1 MKVAVFGKKF
11 GAEVV
16 PYIEELFSKLFENG
30 IDVTVYKPYLSFL
43 SESLQLTFHNKTFA
57 DHTELNGVDV
67 LISIGGD
74 GTILEAIT
82 MVRDSEVPILGINT
96 GRLGFL
102 ANIAKKDIN
111 MAVQDLLSKRYQLDR
126 RALIE
131 LDLETEMFGG
141 FKCGLNE
148 FTVTDAASNSM
159 ITVHTYI
166 NGKLL
171 NSYWADGLIIAT
183 PTGSTGY
190 SLSCGGPIVMPGS
203 QNFIIT
209 PIAPHNLNVRPFVIP
224 DDNEISIRV
233 EGRSGKFLSSLDSR
247 SEQFEGELTLKLK
260 KAAFHVNLIQT
271 TAQDFANILRNKL
284 LWGLDRRN

>member
-11 GAEVV
+11 GSEVV
-16 PYIEELFSKLFENG
+16 PYIEELFANLFENG
-30 IDVTVYKPYLSFL
+30 IEVTVYRPYLSFL
-43 SESLQLTFHNKTFA
+43 SERLQLTFHDRTFTA
-57 DHTELNGVDV
+57 EEGLEAVDI

-82 MVRDSEVPILGINT
+82 IVKDSQIPILGINT

-102 ANIAKKDIN
+102 ANVAKKDIN
-111 MAVQDLLSKRYQLDR
+111 MAIQDLIAKRFELDK

-131 LDLETEMFGG
+131 LKMNGNNFDG
-141 FKCGLNE
+141 FPYGLNE
-148 FTVTDAASNSM
+148 FTVSDKESNSM
-159 ITVHTYI
+159 VTVHTYI

-171 NSYWADGLIIAT
+171 NSYWADGLIIST

-203 QNFIIT
+203 LNFIIT

-224 DDNEISIRV
+224 DNNEIMIRV
-233 EGRSGKFLSSLDSR
+233 EGRSNSFLLSLDSR
-247 SEQFEGELTLKLK
+247 TETFNGELELVLK
-260 KAAFHVNLIQT
+260 KAPFHVNLVQT
-271 TAQDFANILRNKL
+271 ASQDFANTLRNKL